1 MVALSSLSP
10 CWAALAG
17 ADAAPRTLD
26 TNVWVCS
33 LGSKVC
39 QGGRQVWAAAQP
51 QRRELPSHPV
61 HGRGWSGVAARA
73 WHPSGHAATA
83 QLLGTPESAPH
94 LGGCGEGL
102 WVSLKK
108 RLPKCEAHPSW
119 GHFSHGQR
127 RQLPFGRQ
135 LCQGCLPQPG
145 EPPCRIAGLRGTGV
159 CRTRRGEERRVS
171 PKPPSRPLSLA
182 LAFRRADTG
191 PFGDLLGRVPADSA
205 FPFPFPFQGCIPA
218 RTGKQPRK
226 NPGMAPLSIP
236 GAFISEGV
244 RGPAQKRSQGRRFA
258 WSPEPG
264 SSSRTLRSHD
274 GSSVASGG

>member
-159 CRTRRGEERRVS
+159 CRTRRGEEGLPQTSISASFPRPGLQESRHWPLWGSAWES
-171 PKPPSRPLSLA
+171 PSGLCLSLP
-182 LAFRRADTG
+182 LPLPG
-191 PFGDLLGRVPADSA
+191 VH
-205 FPFPFPFQGCIPA
+205 
-218 RTGKQPRK
+218 PRK
-226 NPGMAPLSIP
+226 DGQTATEESRHGPSQHPRCFYFRGSPGPR
-236 GAFISEGV
+236 SE
-244 RGPAQKRSQGRRFA
+244 A
-258 WSPEPG
+258 EPG
-264 SSSRTLRSHD
+264 EAVR
-274 GSSVASGG
+274 VVP